1 MNLKEEVAGWT
12 GVQRDGG
19 QRLPRSKKPR
29 LEKQLCGCLIAGLL
43 QGPNQSG
50 PLCVS
55 RWTRGGGSLI
65 RRAIN
70 TSSCRKVSLSACVL
84 LNLQNQRLPFIS
96 QPSEKNI
103 VLA

>member
-1 MNLKEEVAGWT
+1 MEEIAGWT
-12 GVQRDGG
+12 GNQRDGGG

-29 LEKQLCGCLIAGLL
+29 LETQLCGCLIAGLL

-55 RWTRGGGSLI
+55 RWTLGDGSLI

-70 TSSCRKVSLSACVL
+70 TSSCHKVSLSACVVPS
-84 LNLQNQRLPFIS
+84 LQKPAASIPKPTVR
-96 QPSEKNI
+96 EKHSTSRI
-103 VLA
+103 